1 MTHKFKNV
9 LMLLFGAMFFL
20 VACQNDAVQEVVGN
34 HTPTEIEGVK
44 AAYLAKVSVDDA
56 KRVAGLFNGSGGG
69 SRALKV
75 IKEIKVGEDE
85 NGTPTMYVVNFA
97 NNQGFV
103 LVSATRNF
111 LPVLAYN
118 DEGNFTIPEENV
130 NGLSLWME
138 KTKQNVKIA
147 NALPADS
154 TAKFRSE
161 WNKYEEQG
169 GLDLADSRLANS
181 ELDQYAIQLTSQWQ
195 QNGVEW
201 CSLEDAQAFLSAS
214 QYQAWSELVAGAIDP
229 SFQDV
234 NPLTYSFVVTEFT
247 DYGSGYVD
255 NFIHTNWNQWN
266 GYNDRIVAEHNGMN
280 YPAGCTTIAMAQI
293 MRYHEYPTTES
304 WYLMFNDFGTP
315 VTADFIYDV
324 AETIGVQYGLN
335 GTGATI
341 DQVKDALISYGYST
355 NIAKISHNIGLVR
368 NELDN
373 RRPVY
378 MRGESSG
385 GGMHAWVASGY
396 SITLNQTYYKLYVP
410 VQNASI
416 GFPYINIENY
426 LGGQTNS
433 VYFYMN
439 WGQGKSNGFY
449 NDYNLGDDSTT
460 ANSLGITVDYNR
472 NRQDLINITPS
483 N

>member
-9 LMLLFGAMFFL
+9 SMLLFGAMFFL
-20 VACQNDAVQEVVGN
+20 IACQNDAVQEVVDSN
-34 HTPTEIEGVK
+34 ILTEVASEK
-44 AAYLAKVSVDDA
+44 TAYTTKVSVYDA
-56 KRVAGLFNGSGGG
+56 KRVANLFNGTSNG
-69 SRALKV
+69 SRALKA
-75 IKEIKVGEDE
+75 IKEIKVVEDE
-85 NGTPTMYVVNFA
+85 NGKPSMYVVNFA

-147 NALPADS
+147 DALPADS

-169 GLDLADSRLANS
+169 GLELTESRSANS
-181 ELDQYAIQLTSQWQ
+181 ELDQYAIQLTNQWQ

-201 CSLEDAQAFLSAS
+201 CSLEDAQAFLPAS
-214 QYQAWSELVAGAIDP
+214 QYQAWSELVTGAIDP
-229 SFQDV
+229 SYQDV

-247 DYGSGYVD
+247 DYGSGSVD
-255 NFIHTNWNQWN
+255 NFVYTNWHQWN

-304 WYLMFNDFGTP
+304 WHLMFNDFGTP

-324 AETIGVQYGLN
+324 AETIGVIYNLD

-341 DQVKDALISYGYST
+341 DQVKNAFISYGYST
-355 NIAKISHNIGLVR
+355 NITKINHDIGLVR

-385 GGMHAWVASGY
+385 GGKHAWVASGY
-396 SITLNQTYYKLYVP
+396 SITINQTYYKLYVP

-416 GFPYINIENY
+416 GFPYINIEDY
-426 LGGQTNS
+426 LGGQTNN

-449 NDYNLGDDSTT
+449 NDYNLGDNSTN
-460 ANSLGITVDYNR
+460 ANSSGITVDYNR
-472 NRQDLINITPS
+472 NRQDLINIIPS